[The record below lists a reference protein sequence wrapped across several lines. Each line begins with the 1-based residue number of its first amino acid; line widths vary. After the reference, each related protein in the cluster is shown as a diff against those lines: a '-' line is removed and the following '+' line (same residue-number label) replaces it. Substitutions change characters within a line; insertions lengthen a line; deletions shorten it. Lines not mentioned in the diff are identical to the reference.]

1 MMKIF
6 HSFNNYKLS
15 KRNVNLQKYVL
26 NVFLLLALLFTISGC
41 GSGNGNVGSAGDLQ
55 SDSNS
60 DSSPPNIPSALT
72 GSVTLSW
79 ETPIINTDGSLY
91 TDHGGFI
98 VHYGTSSNYYT
109 ISANVGN
116 VTVVSISSLSSG
128 TWCFAVT
135 AYDLSGN
142 ESDYSTE
149 VCKII

>member
-1 MMKIF
+1 MPKIMKII

-41 GSGNGNVGSAGDLQ
+41 GSGNVGSAGNLLTA
-55 SDSNS
+55 
-60 DSSPPNIPSALT
+60 PT

-79 ETPIINTDGSLY
+79 ETPIVNSDGSLY
-91 TDHGGFI
+91 TDHGGYI

-109 ISANVGN
+109 LSANVGN
-116 VTVVSISSLSSG
+116 VNVVSISSLSSG